1 MAPSFRNR
9 GALSGY
15 IALEVKDFFCAAAQ
29 KVEIGWRWLFTSLRG
44 ALPQGNRG
52 AQNSTAISGL
62 RARTAPR
69 AGEKTST
76 NLISLHD

>member
-15 IALEVKDFFCAAAQ
+15 IALEVKNFFCAAAQ
-29 KVEIGWRWLFTSLRG
+29 KVEIGWGWLLTSLRG
-44 ALPQGNRG
+44 GQSGSPKLNGDFGPRG
-52 AQNSTAISGL
+52 APGAWCRRKDG
-62 RARTAPR
+62 
-69 AGEKTST
+69 T